1 MLVYLRYAGA
11 LPLHYRYFCC
21 LQSAISTQSAYMYVG
36 MPGLCRCITL
46 LFAKCNLYTISLRDD
61 GIEAHHD
68 ALESETESRRA
79 WPPRSSWPH
88 GVIHGTVTHV
98 TRSVPRSRN
107 KMKAHGQ
114 QQQVLFGPGD
124 TCNMTVQIQRQHLL
138 HALGCCGWR
147 RASFII

>member
-1 MLVYLRYAGA
+1 MFTCRIREREGWVSCTYCSAGIPTVCRGSAVA
-11 LPLHYRYFCC
+11 LPVL
-21 LQSAISTQSAYMYVG
+21 S
-36 MPGLCRCITL
+36 